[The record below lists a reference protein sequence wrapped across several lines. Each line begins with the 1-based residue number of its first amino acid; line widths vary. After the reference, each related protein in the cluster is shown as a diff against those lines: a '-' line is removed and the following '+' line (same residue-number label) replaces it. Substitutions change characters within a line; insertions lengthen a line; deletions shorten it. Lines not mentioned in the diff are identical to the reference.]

1 MTIKAPSSAEIK
13 EIAKLKGLNLTEVE
27 LEVFTSLMEGPIE
40 SYKHIDSMTY
50 HVKTNKFPRDSGYV
64 PDPSE
69 NPFRAWR
76 RKCEIRGAKTG
87 KLKGKR
93 VAIKDNISVAGIP
106 MNNGTSLL
114 EGYIPEN
121 DASVVTL
128 LLEAGATIVG
138 KASCENLC
146 LSGGSHTNDFGTV
159 LNPRNPHFSSGGSS
173 SGSAALLANDEI
185 DIAIGGDQGGSIRIP
200 SSWCGVVGLKPS
212 HGLVPYTGAFPIE
225 QTLDHL
231 GPMGKTVADVALTL
245 DVISAPDQLD
255 PRYKQ
260 TRKKY
265 YLNALN
271 DDVSDVKIGLVS
283 EGLNWPNIS
292 DQDVDM
298 AIKKLARDL
307 NRCGIQTEEV
317 SIPAHRLGMHIWN
330 AIAIEG
336 AHSQM
341 FQNHVNGKNWKGLYE
356 VELGTFFSQALKQN
370 TDLLSDT
377 GKLIYLLGTYMS
389 KKYNG
394 KYYAKAQNLAIWLTK
409 IFDEKLSQF
418 DALLMPTTPTCAFPA
433 IANDSDIKENV
444 QNALGMIHNTATFDV
459 TGHPALSVPCA
470 TKGGDLPIGAM
481 VVGSHNSDDMVL
493 KIGREIEK
501 LSSR

>member
-1 MTIKAPSSAEIK
+1 MTIKAPSSQEIK
-13 EIAKLKGLNLTEVE
+13 EIAKLTGLNLTDTDIEI
-27 LEVFTSLMEGPIE
+27 FTGLIEGTVE
-40 SYKHIDSMTY
+40 SYKHIDLLTHNTKS
-50 HVKTNKFPRDSGYV
+50 NKFPRESGYV
-64 PDPSE
+64 PDASE

-76 RKCEIRGAKTG
+76 RKCEIKGAKTG
-87 KLKGKR
+87 KLKGKK

-106 MNNGTSLL
+106 MSNGTSLL
-114 EGYIPEN
+114 DGFIPEN

-159 LNPRNPHFSSGGSS
+159 LNPRNPKFSSGGSS
-173 SGSAALLANDEI
+173 SGSAALLANNEI

-200 SSWCGVVGLKPS
+200 ASWCGIVGLKPS
-212 HGLVPYTGAFPIE
+212 HGLVSYTGAFPIE

-231 GPMGKTVADVALTL
+231 GPMGKTVTDVALAL
-245 DVISAPDQLD
+245 DVISSPDQLD

-260 TRKKY
+260 ARKKY

-271 DDVSDVKIGLVS
+271 DDISDAKIGLVT
-283 EGLNWPNIS
+283 EGLSWPNIS
-292 DQDVDM
+292 DQDVDL
-298 AIKKLARDL
+298 AIKKLAKDL
-307 NRCGIQTEEV
+307 SRIGIQTEEV

-341 FQNHVNGKNWKGLYE
+341 FNNHVNGKNWKGLYE

-394 KYYAKAQNLAIWLTK
+394 KYYARAQNLAIWLTK
-409 IFDEKLSQF
+409 IFDDKLNQF

-433 IANDSDIKENV
+433 ITNQSDIKENV

-481 VVGSHNSDDMVL
+481 VIGSHNGDDMVL
-493 KIGREIEK
+493 KIGRAIEK
-501 LSSR
+501 VCS

>member
-1 MTIKAPSSAEIK
+1 
-13 EIAKLKGLNLTEVE
+13 
-27 LEVFTSLMEGPIE
+27 
-40 SYKHIDSMTY
+40 
-50 HVKTNKFPRDSGYV
+50 
-64 PDPSE
+64 
-69 NPFRAWR
+69 
-76 RKCEIRGAKTG
+76 
-87 KLKGKR
+87 
-93 VAIKDNISVAGIP
+93 
-106 MNNGTSLL
+106 
-114 EGYIPEN
+114 
-121 DASVVTL
+121 
-128 LLEAGATIVG
+128 
-138 KASCENLC
+138 
-146 LSGGSHTNDFGTV
+146 
-159 LNPRNPHFSSGGSS
+159 
-173 SGSAALLANDEI
+173 
-185 DIAIGGDQGGSIRIP
+185 
-200 SSWCGVVGLKPS
+200 
-212 HGLVPYTGAFPIE
+212 
-225 QTLDHL
+225 
-231 GPMGKTVADVALTL
+231 MGKTVADVALTL

-394 KYYAKAQNLAIWLTK
+394 KYYAKARNLAIWLTK

-493 KIGREIEK
+493 KIGRQIEK